1 MKQGTIF
8 SGSSEIELAGKPS
21 TRDSEFVKD
30 IFSDAGN
37 EKVRNKVEKI
47 TVKPEIVGSR
57 NIRHYE

>member
-1 MKQGTIF
+1 VV
-8 SGSSEIELAGKPS
+8 SKPS
-21 TRDSEFVKD
+21 IRESEFVQD

-37 EKVRNKVEKI
+37 EKGRSKVEKM